1 MPKQQK
7 RNNAYYER
15 QLMRRFP
22 TIHSDF
28 LAGKYSSLRDAL
40 IAAGVRKPRSRVHEL
55 KNAWN
60 KASKAEQREFA
71 RWLRTQ
77 IGATAI
83 PSVSAGGGP
92 VRPIAVDRR
101 LEAWASSRV
110 EIIKAKRGMKMG
122 EVMHEMG
129 FSSLN
134 ASLGRALARG
144 GRLQPDL
151 LAALEI
157 WLRANERI

>member
-7 RNNAYYER
+7 RNNSYYGR
-15 QLMRRFP
+15 QLMLRFP

-40 IAAGVRKPRSRVHEL
+40 IAAGIRKPRSRLHEL

-71 RWLRTQ
+71 RWLRAQ

-83 PSVSAGGGP
+83 PSVLAGGSLA
-92 VRPIAVDRR
+92 RPIAVDRR
-101 LEAWASSRV
+101 LETWAASRI
-110 EIIKAKRGMKMG
+110 EIIMTKRGMRMG
-122 EVMHEMG
+122 NVMHEMG
-129 FSSLN
+129 FNRLD

-144 GRLQPDL
+144 GRLQPDVL
-151 LAALEI
+151 TALEI
-157 WLRANERI
+157 WLRANEKI